1 MKIIKAIY
9 NFFVGD
15 IVILLGITLA
25 VMVLVLI
32 NSVSALTALKGISGP
47 FLVIA
52 VLGSLTAALSRE
64 AFSSKQ

>member
-15 IVILLGITLA
+15 IVILMGITLA
-25 VMVLVLI
+25 VIVLVLI
-32 NSVSALTALKGISGP
+32 NSVSALASLKGISGP

-64 AFSSKQ
+64 AFSSRQ

>member
-1 MKIIKAIY
+1 MRIIKAIY

-15 IVILLGITLA
+15 IAILMGITLT
-25 VMVLVLI
+25 VIVLVLI
-32 NSVSALTALKGISGP
+32 NSVSALAPLRGISGP
-47 FLVIA
+47 FLVIG

>member
-15 IVILLGITLA
+15 IVILMGITLA

-32 NSVSALTALKGISGP
+32 DSVSALAPLKGISGP
-47 FLVIA
+47 FLIIA

>member
-15 IVILLGITLA
+15 IAILIGITLT
-25 VMVLVLI
+25 VIVLALI
-32 NSVSALTALKGISGP
+32 NSVSALAPLRGISGP
-47 FLVIA
+47 FLVIG